1 MATEQDYERSVVVR
15 ADLPAVAELVA
26 GRVVG
31 ALAQLTDER
40 PAVHVALTGGRG
52 GAAVL
57 DGIAAHPWR
66 DSIDW
71 SRVHLWWSDER
82 FVAVDDPE
90 RNEILARRALID
102 ALDIPA
108 ANVHAIMPS
117 DAGVDV
123 EAAAAAYAKE
133 LETFAPIGGDPWPSF
148 DITLLGVG
156 PDGHYAS
163 LFPER
168 QEIHVTDTAAVAVRD
183 SPKPPPTRVTLT
195 RPVINASQRVWLVL
209 SGADKA
215 AVLGLALAGASY
227 SHVPAAGAK
236 GRLSTVFFVDE
247 AAAAEVP
254 SALIAQ
260 EQ

>member
-1 MATEQDYERSVVVR
+1 MAVERDHERSVLVR
-15 ADLPAVAELVA
+15 PDLAAVAELLA

-31 ALAQLTDER
+31 TLAQLTAER
-40 PAVHVALTGGRG
+40 DAVHIALTGGRG
-52 GAAVL
+52 GAAAL
-57 DGIAAHPWR
+57 AAIAAHPWR
-66 DSIDW
+66 DNIDW

-82 FVAVDDPE
+82 FVPADDDE
-90 RNEILARRALID
+90 RNEVLARRALID
-102 ALDIPA
+102 HIVIPA
-108 ANVHAIMPS
+108 RNVHAILAS

-123 EAAAAAYAKE
+123 DAAAAAYANE
-133 LETFAPIGGDPWPSF
+133 LAGFAPVGGDPWPSF
-148 DITLLGVG
+148 DIALLGVG

-168 QEIHVTDTAAVAVRD
+168 HEIAVTDAAALAVRD

-227 SHVPAAGAK
+227 AHVPAAGAK
-236 GRLSTVFFVDE
+236 GRVSTVFFVDE
-247 AAAAEVP
+247 DAAAEVP
-254 SALIAQ
+254 PELIAD
-260 EQ
+260 ER

>member
-1 MATEQDYERSVVVR
+1 MATERDNERSVLVR
-15 ADLPAVAELVA
+15 ADLSAVAELVA

-31 ALAQLTDER
+31 TLAQLTEARDT
-40 PAVHVALTGGRG
+40 VHVALTGGRG
-52 GAAVL
+52 GAAVMQ
-57 DGIAAHPWR
+57 GIAAHPWR
-66 DSIDW
+66 DNIDW

-82 FVAVDDPE
+82 FVPTGDAE
-90 RNEILARRALID
+90 RNEVLARGALID
-102 ALDIPA
+102 AINIPA
-108 ANVHAIMPS
+108 ANVHPMSAS
-117 DAGVDV
+117 DAGLDVD
-123 EAAAAAYAKE
+123 AAAAAYAQQLKA
-133 LETFAPIGGDPWPSF
+133 FAPAGGDPWPSF

-168 QEIHVTDTAAVAVRD
+168 HEIHVTDATALAVRD
-183 SPKPPPTRVTLT
+183 SPKPPPTRITLT

-254 SALIAQ
+254 LSLIAQ

>member
-1 MATEQDYERSVVVR
+1 MAVEPDNARTVVVR
-15 ADLPAVAELVA
+15 TDLTAVAELLA

-31 ALAQLTDER
+31 TLTQLTAER
-40 PAVHVALTGGRG
+40 DAVHLALTGGRG

-57 DGIAAHPWR
+57 SAIAAHPSR
-66 DSIDW
+66 DDIDW

-82 FVAVDDPE
+82 FVPAADDE
-90 RNEILARRALID
+90 RNELLARRALID
-102 ALDIPA
+102 HLDIPA
-108 ANVHAIMPS
+108 RNIHAILAS
-117 DAGVDV
+117 DAAADADV
-123 EAAAAAYAKE
+123 AAAAYAAE
-133 LETFAPIGGDPWPSF
+133 LAGFAPVGGDPWPSF
-148 DITLLGVG
+148 DIALLGVG

-168 QEIHVTDTAAVAVRD
+168 HEIGVTDVAALAVHD

-236 GRLSTVFFVDE
+236 GRVATAFFVDE
-247 AAAAEVP
+247 DAAAEVP
-254 SALIAQ
+254 PELIAD

>member
-1 MATEQDYERSVVVR
+1 MAAERDNERSVLVR
-15 ADLPAVAELVA
+15 ADLSAVADLVA
-26 GRVVG
+26 GRVIG
-31 ALAQLTDER
+31 TLAQLTEER
-40 PAVHVALTGGRG
+40 ATVHIALTGGRG

-57 DGIAAHPWR
+57 SAIAAHPWR
-66 DSIDW
+66 DNINW
-71 SRVHLWWSDER
+71 ARVHLWWSDER
-82 FVAVDDPE
+82 FVPAADPE
-90 RNEILARRALID
+90 RNEVLARAALID
-102 ALDIPA
+102 SIDIPA
-108 ANVHAIMPS
+108 RNVHAISAS
-117 DAGVDV
+117 DAGIDVD
-123 EAAAAAYAKE
+123 AAADAYANE
-133 LETFAPIGGDPWPSF
+133 LAGFAPVGGDPWPSF

-168 QEIHVTDTAAVAVRD
+168 PEINVTDRTALAVRD

-227 SHVPAAGAK
+227 SHVPASGAK

-254 SALIAQ
+254 LELIAQ
-260 EQ
+260 DQ